1 MVTTDKTVSERY
13 GLTSRI
19 ASVAINRQGNES
31 EMSTNSESTSDE
43 AVSRELP
50 AHISIPEIRGEM
62 LRLRPATLNDLSALD
77 ELESFYN
84 ASKITGKDEQ
94 SERAVVHAW
103 VHRSVAWMNGIASSE
118 SGVGDPE
125 ARRTIAWSILAK
137 PQKDEDET
145 TDAVQDECVI
155 GMIFLID
162 IDGWARSARIQ
173 VILGKDYRGRGYS
186 RDAMPRV
193 MTYGFASRP
202 SGLGM
207 HRIWVSVPEKNT
219 RSLSVYQSLGF
230 VRSGTSRDALW
241 DAENHKYQDL
251 NVLDTLADEYDPI
264 RSLDAFGMH
273 VIEDNPGVQEALSAR
288 EHSIAIRQ
296 QALSGDG
303 DSSSVAFADPGSSTD
318 TNVDRMTQD
327 KAKKNVAQFEA
338 TDNTSGDGTVADDPD
353 DNMFIPLALDDTD
366 GEEFNAIARDAQQQT
381 NGGNRLSQS
390 GADPDDETT
399 EDSNWPFNSQERKSS
414 KQAWWRNL
422 GRGHR
427 NDKED
432 NR

>member
-1 MVTTDKTVSERY
+1 
-13 GLTSRI
+13 
-19 ASVAINRQGNES
+19 
-31 EMSTNSESTSDE
+31 
-43 AVSRELP
+43 
-50 AHISIPEIRGEM
+50 
-62 LRLRPATLNDLSALD
+62 
-77 ELESFYN
+77 
-84 ASKITGKDEQ
+84 
-94 SERAVVHAW
+94 
-103 VHRSVAWMNGIASSE
+103 
-118 SGVGDPE
+118 
-125 ARRTIAWSILAK
+125 
-137 PQKDEDET
+137 
-145 TDAVQDECVI
+145 
-155 GMIFLID
+155 
-162 IDGWARSARIQ
+162 
-173 VILGKDYRGRGYS
+173 
-186 RDAMPRV
+186 
-193 MTYGFASRP
+193 
-202 SGLGM
+202 M

-338 TDNTSGDGTVADDPD
+338 TNNTSGDDTVADDPD